1 MQRTQRPSIKLPN
14 NWKKICN
21 NYKYQVQLGTKGV
34 DLNDIEVTD

>member
-21 NYKYQVQLGTKGV
+21 NKYQVQLGTKGV